1 MPSQKNSGNRSFA
14 FAKDAI
20 ANNSSMSCCKIMM
33 HLILS
38 EVSTWMSC
46 VDIMTREGNNGQV
59 DNSSTRATGYIIYNE
74 KTGPEFV
81 LPISSPGFPKNG
93 G

>member
-1 MPSQKNSGNRSFA
+1 
-14 FAKDAI
+14 
-20 ANNSSMSCCKIMM
+20 
-33 HLILS
+33 
-38 EVSTWMSC
+38 MSC

-93 G
+93 GWLDVHDICSRLLTKSIAIDEGFFCGYQLIIDWPIPIDTN